1 MHSGLVLR
9 RVRGRSRVAGEPQQH
24 PQPAGACHLADDAV
38 ENAELVI
45 DDKLA
50 SAFAQLVVVPREN
63 VK

>member
-1 MHSGLVLR
+1 MYSGLVLLGI
-9 RVRGRSRVAGEPQQH
+9 RGRCRVPGEPQQH

-45 DDKLA
+45 DDELA